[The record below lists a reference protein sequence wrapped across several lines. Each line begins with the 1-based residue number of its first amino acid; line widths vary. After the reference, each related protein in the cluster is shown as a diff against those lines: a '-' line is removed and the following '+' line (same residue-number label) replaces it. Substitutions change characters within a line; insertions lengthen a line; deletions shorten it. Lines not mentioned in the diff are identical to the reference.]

1 MGPMA
6 LDTAFWQ
13 NRRVFVT
20 GATGMIGSWLVKR
33 LLDLDSFIVALVL
46 DANPQSELFRSGDV
60 QRVTVVNGRLED
72 LGVLQRAIAENEI
85 ETVFHLGAQTLVGVG
100 YHAPWITLESNVRGS
115 YNLMEA
121 CRLQRERIEQIIV
134 ASSDKAYGDSEVLP
148 YTEEMPLKGRHPYDA
163 SKSCTDIIAQAYAH
177 TYELPVAIARCGN
190 VYGGADLNWS
200 RIVPGTIRSLLWEEQ
215 PVLRSDGKFVRDY
228 IYQKDVVNAY
238 LVLAERFKD
247 LQLQG
252 HGFNFSTE
260 SWVKVEEMVSLIQ
273 KIMKKTHLNP
283 IVLDQARAE
292 IRDQSLSSQKA
303 REMLGWKHEHSL
315 ESGLSETIAWYESFL
330 GERS

>member
-6 LDTAFWQ
+6 LDTAFWK

-85 ETVFHLGAQTLVGVG
+85 ETVFHLGAQTQVGVG

-115 YNLMEA
+115 YNLLEA

-200 RIVPGTIRSLLWEEQ
+200 RIVPGTIRSLLCEEQ

-260 SWVKVEEMVSLIQ
+260 SSVKVEEMVSLIQ

-303 REMLGWKHEHSL
+303 RAMLGWKHEYSL
-315 ESGLSETIAWYESFL
+315 ESGLGETIAWYESFL

>member
-20 GATGMIGSWLVKR
+20 GATGLIGSWLVKR

-85 ETVFHLGAQTLVGVG
+85 ETVFHLGAQTQVGVG

-200 RIVPGTIRSLLWEEQ
+200 RIVPGTIRSLLCEEQ
-215 PVLRSDGKFVRDY
+215 PVIRSDGKFVRDY
-228 IYQKDVVNAY
+228 IYQRDVVNAY

-247 LQLQG
+247 LHLQG

-260 SWVKVEEMVSLIQ
+260 SRVKVEEIVSLIR

-303 REMLGWKHEHSL
+303 RAMLGWKHEYSL
-315 ESGLSETIAWYESFL
+315 ESGLGETIAWYESFL

>member
-6 LDTAFWQ
+6 LDTAFWK

-85 ETVFHLGAQTLVGVG
+85 ETVFHLGAQTQVGVG

-115 YNLMEA
+115 YNLLEA

-200 RIVPGTIRSLLWEEQ
+200 RIVPGTIRSLLCEEQ

-252 HGFNFSTE
+252 QAFNFSTE
-260 SWVKVEEMVSLIQ
+260 SWVKVEEMV
-273 KIMKKTHLNP
+273 
-283 IVLDQARAE
+283 R
-292 IRDQSLSSQKA
+292 IRRISA
-303 REMLGWKHEHSL
+303 
-315 ESGLSETIAWYESFL
+315 
-330 GERS
+330 

>member
-6 LDTAFWQ
+6 LDTAFWK

-200 RIVPGTIRSLLWEEQ
+200 RIVPGTIRSLLCEEQ

-247 LQLQG
+247 LQLQE
-252 HGFNFSTE
+252 HAFNFSTE

-303 REMLGWKHEHSL
+303 RAMLGWKHEYSL
-315 ESGLSETIAWYESFL
+315 ESGLCETIAWYESFL